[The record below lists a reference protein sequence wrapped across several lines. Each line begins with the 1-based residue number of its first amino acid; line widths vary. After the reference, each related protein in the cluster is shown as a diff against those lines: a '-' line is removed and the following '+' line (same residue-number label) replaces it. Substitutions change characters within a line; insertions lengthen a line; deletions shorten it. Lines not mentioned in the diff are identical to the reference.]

1 MVPVRFVRGM
11 SPYQAGE
18 TAGFPDEV
26 ARRLVSIG
34 VAVPVQ
40 NARPASA
47 TVGLERPPADK
58 MVRRGSAR
66 TKSRAQ
72 GGKV

>member
-1 MVPVRFVRGM
+1 MLVRFVKGQ

-18 TAGFPDEV
+18 VAGFPDE
-26 ARRLVSIG
+26 AAARLVSAG

-40 NARPASA
+40 NVRPARV
-47 TVGLERPPADK
+47 TTGLERPPADK

-66 TKSRAQ
+66 TKSR
-72 GGKV
+72 V